1 MKNRLIVVIVFV
13 VVVAVVDVRGLGTQ
27 KSEFME
33 GRDRGEGE
41 KKSTEIS
48 TFHWAK
54 NYYYV
59 SEHRRSIHHAKT
71 TKEVMRF

>member
-41 KKSTEIS
+41 KK
-48 TFHWAK
+48 K
-54 NYYYV
+54 
-59 SEHRRSIHHAKT
+59 HRD
-71 TKEVMRF
+71 

>member
-33 GRDRGEGE
+33 GRDRGGRENKAPRLVRFTG
-41 KKSTEIS
+41 S
-48 TFHWAK
+48 K
-54 NYYYV
+54 NYYV
-59 SEHRRSIHHAKT
+59 SEHQRRIHHLG
-71 TKEVMRF
+71 

>member
-13 VVVAVVDVRGLGTQ
+13 VVVAVVVDVRGLGTQ

-54 NYYYV
+54 KLLLYV
-59 SEHRRSIHHAKT
+59 
-71 TKEVMRF
+71 